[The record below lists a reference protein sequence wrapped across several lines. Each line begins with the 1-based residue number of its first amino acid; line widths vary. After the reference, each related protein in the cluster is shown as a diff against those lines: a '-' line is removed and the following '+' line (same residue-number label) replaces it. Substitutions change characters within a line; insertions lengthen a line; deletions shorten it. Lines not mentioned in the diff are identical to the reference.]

1 MYSMGRWLPR
11 GVPNMGRCLP
21 RGVPNKEK
29 CVFLPGD
36 KYLALIGVKI
46 YMMVFIGPGQV
57 FSRLGVV
64 PPGDPQNFSPLKS
77 EYVENVSRSDPCQL
91 ELVISSTPGQ
101 LAKTYSMGRWSPQ
114 EVPSRIIC
122 IFCPGTDVSRQ
133 FQ

>member
-1 MYSMGRWLPR
+1 MSSMGRW
-11 GVPNMGRCLP
+11 LP

-46 YMMVFIGPGQV
+46 YMMVYIGPGQV
-57 FSRLGVV
+57 FRLGVV

-91 ELVISSTPGQ
+91 ELVSG
-101 LAKTYSMGRWSPQ
+101 
-114 EVPSRIIC
+114 V
-122 IFCPGTDVSRQ
+122 
-133 FQ
+133 